1 MKECSKCRSCYE
13 DTLEM
18 CPQDGNILTFTIAGT
33 TVISGRY
40 ILEKR
45 LGQGGMG
52 IVFRARHKFLKS
64 SHAIKIILPSLV
76 SGDESLL
83 VRFRQEAVLA
93 ASIDHPNVIRV
104 TDFGVEHDSMPY
116 LVMEFV
122 DGTPL
127 SYFLIEGTPL
137 PFEKAYEL
145 FFPIAMGVGQAHK
158 KGIVH
163 RDLKPPNI
171 MVQKNLAPRNA
182 VKVLDFGLA
191 KIKSAESY
199 PSLIQAQTQNVMG
212 SPPYMS
218 PEQWSGEDIDHRT
231 DIYALGVIFFQMLAG
246 RLPYQ
251 ADSMPGMMYQ
261 HLTSPLPEFSSF
273 GVPIAPSLES
283 VLQKALQ
290 KNPDER
296 YGNLESML
304 NDIGVSARDLG
315 ASSDLI
321 GMATEYMIPA
331 VPSDSGIPRPNTSP
345 NQFSDSQRQRLSTF
359 FDRDATN
366 LNADPRLAR
375 EFLDAQDRV
384 EVARTQAIEADILLQ
399 QLAEAEKRAEEA
411 QEKAVQARRQI
422 EADVRR
428 QVESEMEKLV
438 VEERSKREAEASRLS
453 EEAARRKVAEDRANY
468 LAQAALDAQRVAE
481 AERKQREQE
490 AQQRELHEGVRRQ
503 AEIAAQQLAQ
513 QVAEAKQAY
522 EEARK
527 QAEREAGFRSEAE
540 SRRQQI
546 EAELQAAFK
555 NESERRKFVEV
566 EAQKKIHQQAE
577 HYEREATAAQRRL
590 DEARALTDLEAQ
602 KREEAE
608 TARRAAE
615 QEVNRL
621 AEEIALVQQ
630 RMDRMQESIAADSQR
645 SISGS
650 ALAITTESP
659 AESHPTQLA
668 DTLPSRFEQTQS
680 GQTDT
685 SRDIP
690 RSLLETGSV
699 PGKRRRLV
707 PLLAGIL
714 SLISIPILGVLGYFI
729 FIAGPPV
736 ANQNTGPET
745 PPPPIRDM
753 AVLEGGTFLM
763 GRNDIPNRTD
773 PEWGN
778 QYPAHAVNVPAFR
791 IDKTETSIGE
801 YAEFVKETGHPSP
814 SSWPGGKFPV
824 GSDSLP
830 VTDISLTD
838 ATAYAGWVSKR
849 IKKKCTVPT
858 EEQWEYAA
866 RNGAKAMSFPWGSE
880 WRSGVA
886 VVSAAPAAVGSSE
899 DKTAGTGISDMLGNV
914 SEWTSTKYSLY
925 KDHPGDKT
933 LDKEYY
939 SVRGLNWST
948 PSNLLEKP
956 HLLVTY
962 RNYLTADQK
971 NEYVGFRL
979 ACEP

>member
-1 MKECSKCRSCYE
+1 
-13 DTLEM
+13 M
-18 CPQDGNILTFTIAGT
+18 CPQEGNILTFTIAGT

-52 IVFRARHKFLKS
+52 IVFKARHKFLRS

-83 VRFRQEAVLA
+83 IRFRQEAVLA

-104 TDFGVEHDSMPY
+104 TDFGVEHDNLPY

-127 SYFLIEGTPL
+127 SYFLTEGMPL

-145 FFPIAMGVGQAHK
+145 FLPIALGVAQAHK

-231 DIYALGVIFFQMLAG
+231 DIYALGVIFYQMLAG

-261 HLTSPLPEFSSF
+261 HLTAPLPAFSSF
-273 GVPIAPSLES
+273 GISIAPSLEA
-283 VLQKALQ
+283 VLQKALHKDPQ
-290 KNPDER
+290 QR
-296 YGNLESML
+296 YWTLESML
-304 NDIGVSARDLG
+304 TDIGSSGREFGSSSELLG
-315 ASSDLI
+315 I
-321 GMATEYMIPA
+321 ATEYIIPP
-331 VPSDSGIPRPNTSP
+331 VPSDSRIPRPATSP

-366 LNADPRLAR
+366 LNADPQLAR

-384 EVARTQAIEADILLQ
+384 EVARTQAIEADHLLQ

-411 QEKAVQARRQI
+411 QEKAIQAKRQI

-428 QVESEMEKLV
+428 QVEAEMEKLV
-438 VEERSKREAEASRLS
+438 VEERSKREAEAQRLS
-453 EEAARRKVAEDRANY
+453 EEAAARKVAEDRANY
-468 LAQAALDAQRVAE
+468 LAQAALEAQRQAE

-490 AQQRELHEGVRRQ
+490 AQQRELHDGARRQ
-503 AEIAAQQLAQ
+503 AEVAVQQLAQ
-513 QVAEAKQAY
+513 QVAEAKRQY
-522 EEARK
+522 EEARNE
-527 QAEREAGFRSEAE
+527 AAREANFRSEAE
-540 SRRQQI
+540 AKRQQI
-546 EAELQAAFK
+546 EDELQAAFRT
-555 NESERRKFVEV
+555 ESERRKLVEA
-566 EAQKKIHQQAE
+566 EAQKQIHEQAE
-577 HYEREATAAQRRL
+577 RFEREAVSARQRL

-602 KREEAE
+602 RREEAE
-608 TARRAAE
+608 AARRAAE

-630 RMDRMQESIAADSQR
+630 RMDQMQESIAAESQR
-645 SISGS
+645 AISGS
-650 ALAITTESP
+650 ALAVTTESP
-659 AESHPTQLA
+659 AESRPALIA
-668 DTLPSRFEQTQS
+668 DTHQAQIERTHS
-680 GQTDT
+680 GKIIT
-685 SRDIP
+685 SGDLP
-690 RSLLETGSV
+690 RSMVETGSV
-699 PGKRRRLV
+699 PRRSRLM
-707 PLLAGIL
+707 PLLAGL
-714 SLISIPILGVLGYFI
+714 ASLIIVPVVGVLGYFI
-729 FIAGPPV
+729 FIAGPPAV
-736 ANQNTGPET
+736 NNTNTGLEV
-745 PPPPIRDM
+745 PPPPPPTREM
-753 AVLEGGTFLM
+753 ALLDAGTFLM

-778 QYPAHAVNVPAFR
+778 QYPAHAVSVPAFR
-791 IDKTETSIGE
+791 MDKTETTNVQ
-801 YAEFVKETGHPSP
+801 YAEFVKETGHQTPA
-814 SSWPGGKFPV
+814 SWSGGKFPD
-824 GSDSLP
+824 GTENLP
-830 VTDISLTD
+830 VTYVSFTD
-838 ATAYAGWVSKR
+838 AAAYAGWVSKR
-849 IKKKCTVPT
+849 IKKKCVVPT

-866 RNGAKAMSFPWGSE
+866 RNGAKATLFPWGSE
-880 WRSGVA
+880 WRAGLA
-886 VVSAAPAAVGSSE
+886 VMNGSSPSAVGSSQ
-899 DKTAGTGISDMLGNV
+899 DKTVDGNISDMLGNV
-914 SEWTSTKYSLY
+914 SEWTSSKYALY
-925 KDHPGDKT
+925 KDHPGDKS
-933 LDKEYY
+933 LDKEYI
-939 SVRGLNWST
+939 SVRGLYFET
-948 PSNLLEKP
+948 PAHLLEKP

-971 NEYVGFRL
+971 GPYLGFRL